1 MALILFFGDMDS
13 CSHCKKDVPADAA
26 IYCDLC
32 HSCLHSTCSGLS
44 RNDVLYMRSKNRKL
58 TYHCATCTDLK
69 SQLSKIHQLTDL
81 VNSLQNEILSLKAKV
96 DVAASI
102 TGGKPDITHNLTIAE
117 DIISEVMEREKR
129 RNNLII
135 FNLPEME
142 RATRIEQTAADT
154 ASVQDIFTYLGVS
167 TEVSNPVRLGK
178 YDPTSIQ
185 RKRPLRITLPSTTVI
200 NEVLRGNKK
209 IKQMERFK
217 SVVINKDKT
226 PNQLRFFKSVK
237 EQLNARLSSGETALT
252 IRYIRD
258 VPTIVEMGNHS
269 GN

>member
-1 MALILFFGDMDS
+1 M
-13 CSHCKKDVPADAA
+13 
-26 IYCDLC
+26 
-32 HSCLHSTCSGLS
+32 
-44 RNDVLYMRSKNRKL
+44 
-58 TYHCATCTDLK
+58 
-69 SQLSKIHQLTDL
+69 
-81 VNSLQNEILSLKAKV
+81 
-96 DVAASI
+96 
-102 TGGKPDITHNLTIAE
+102 HNLTIAE

-154 ASVQDIFTYLGVS
+154 ASVQDIFTYVGVS

-185 RKRPLRITLPSTTVI
+185 RKRPLKITLPSAAVI

-237 EQLNARLSSGETALT
+237 EQLSARLSSGETALT
-252 IRYIRD
+252 ISVSIFLSFLKTMPRKGVKHKQWD
-258 VPTIVEMGNHS
+258 PKQMKLTVEAVKNKEMGYLEASKVFGIPKSTIEGYVKKMHQ
-269 GN
+269 